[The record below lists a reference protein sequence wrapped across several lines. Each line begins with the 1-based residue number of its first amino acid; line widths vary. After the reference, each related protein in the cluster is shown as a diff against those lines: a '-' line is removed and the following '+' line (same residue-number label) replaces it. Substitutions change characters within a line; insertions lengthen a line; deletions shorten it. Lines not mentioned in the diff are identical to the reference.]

1 MSGGRRVT
9 QGFRYF
15 ALRAVG
21 KPPMK
26 DFKPE
31 SAVIHS
37 LLSIDVFDPG
47 AENGQEG
54 GDSESIDPNLEA
66 SIQVQARNNG
76 PLSWLCQE
84 NREQ

>member
-1 MSGGRRVT
+1 MAGGRRVT

-54 GDSESIDPNLEA
+54 GDSEKHRS
-66 SIQVQARNNG
+66 RFGGFYTG
-76 PLSWLCQE
+76 PGQK
-84 NREQ
+84 